1 VRYAVAVP
9 DDVYVARTVDAVR
22 AMRAE
27 GFRLA
32 AAKARWSGPGYR
44 GTNLTFLDPRTGRL
58 FELQVHTPGSWSA
71 NVATHADYEIARDPT
86 RSGAERSAASARIQA
101 LYDGVPSPAG
111 AAELQS
117 RLRWPGPD
125 VDQYSVRPPL
135 RTLPEVHVG
144 ALAGGAAGGAS
155 GTAVGT
161 APGTAVGTA
170 PGGALGTAPG
180 KAAGTVPSPPP
191 SAPSSTLQTPPG
203 LRRGADA
210 R

>member
-1 VRYAVAVP
+1 
-9 DDVYVARTVDAVR
+9 
-22 AMRAE
+22 M
-27 GFRLA
+27 
-32 AAKARWSGPGYR
+32 
-44 GTNLTFLDPRTGRL
+44 
-58 FELQVHTPGSWSA
+58 HTPDSWSA

-86 RSGAERSAASARIQA
+86 RSGAERSAASTRIQA
-101 LYDGVPSPAG
+101 LYDGVPSPAD
-111 AAELQS
+111 AAELRT
-117 RLRWPGPD
+117 RLRWPRPD

-144 ALAGGAAGGAS
+144 VLAGGAAGAAS

-170 PGGALGTAPG
+170 ASPPPG
-180 KAAGTVPSPPP
+180 PPP
-191 SAPSSTLQTPPG
+191 SAPSSTLHTPPG